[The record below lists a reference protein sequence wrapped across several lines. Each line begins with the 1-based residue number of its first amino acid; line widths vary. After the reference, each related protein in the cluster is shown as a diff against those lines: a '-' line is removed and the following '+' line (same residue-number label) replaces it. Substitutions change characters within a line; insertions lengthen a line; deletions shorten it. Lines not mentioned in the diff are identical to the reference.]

1 LYNKHRKRIIYIKMK
16 KPQNMILL
24 AVLVV
29 LSAFPAK
36 IYSQSNNSK
45 KEAEMETQ
53 QVFIDKFFVPKNAKQ
68 EFDERANINRNF
80 IKKIPG
86 FIEDNVYERVDE
98 QGNFIVITTAIW
110 KNADAIKKA
119 KEAVQ
124 DEYKKEGFDMQGMLK
139 RLNIII
145 DRGIYKRE
153 TSAVTQKIDTSMLI
167 LIDKVFVP
175 ASAIKEFNER
185 WNLSRNFIKK
195 QPGFIEDIA
204 YQRTDENNNVSYI
217 TFVVWK
223 NKDAFNTAMLA
234 VQAEYK
240 REGFDMQAML
250 KRTKITI
257 DRGGIF
263 KKETK

>member
-1 LYNKHRKRIIYIKMK
+1 
-16 KPQNMILL
+16 MILL

-124 DEYKKEGFDMQGMLK
+124 DEYKKEGFG
-139 RLNIII
+139 
-145 DRGIYKRE
+145 RGNWGSEKY
-153 TSAVTQKIDTSMLI
+153 
-167 LIDKVFVP
+167 
-175 ASAIKEFNER
+175 
-185 WNLSRNFIKK
+185 
-195 QPGFIEDIA
+195 A
-204 YQRTDENNNVSYI
+204 Y
-217 TFVVWK
+217 
-223 NKDAFNTAMLA
+223 
-234 VQAEYK
+234 
-240 REGFDMQAML
+240 
-250 KRTKITI
+250 
-257 DRGGIF
+257 
-263 KKETK
+263 